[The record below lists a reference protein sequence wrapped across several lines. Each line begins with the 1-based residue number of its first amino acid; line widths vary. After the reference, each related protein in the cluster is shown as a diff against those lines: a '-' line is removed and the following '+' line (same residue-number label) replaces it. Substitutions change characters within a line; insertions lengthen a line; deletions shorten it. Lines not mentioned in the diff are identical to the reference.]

1 MLGAE
6 RLVYCRLGDSPFT
19 VRLDATLP
27 VPANGSIFTAA
38 VEARHL
44 HWFDPQTQQRVA

>member
-6 RLVYCRLGDSPFT
+6 RLVYCKLGDTQFT

-27 VPANGSIFTAA
+27 VPAVGSTFFAGVDA
-38 VEARHL
+38 QHL
-44 HWFDPQTQQRVA
+44 HWFDRDTQQRV